1 MARRR
6 TKKRTHVAPTNPN
19 KPVAPTN
26 TGNGSV
32 RNPKSMV
39 IRIGAGEVGSSVSQ
53 LASDVRKVMEPGTAS
68 RLRERRANR
77 LRDYVTMCGPLGVT
91 QLLLFSR
98 SESGNVNLR
107 VAAAPRGPTLHFRV
121 ERYSLSK
128 DVQRA
133 QRHPKGGGK
142 EYITPPLLVM
152 NGFNLATDGN
162 AKVPKHL
169 ESLITTVFQSL
180 FPPINPQAAPLKS
193 MRRVLLLNR
202 EQPDGDADSFVL
214 NFRHYAIT
222 TKTTGI
228 SKALKRLNAAEKLVH
243 SKKTKKGGL
252 PNLGKLQDIADYM
265 VGGEDGEG
273 YVTDGAT
280 SGSEAET
287 DAEVEVVDTT
297 AGRVQTRKT
306 RAAIA
311 ASDNNDADD
320 GPQPDEISA
329 GVEKRAVK
337 LVELG
342 PRMKLRLVKVEEG
355 MCQGQV
361 MWHEHVHKSKQEIR
375 ELKERWEQR
384 KRDKDARK
392 KQQKENVERKK
403 KEKSGLDKNREK
415 DGDEDGMDIYDYDSD
430 GYEEFDSEGLAGD
443 AEMEANERM
452 DDAGEWEDEK
462 EEIARN

>member
-1 MARRR
+1 
-6 TKKRTHVAPTNPN
+6 
-19 KPVAPTN
+19 
-26 TGNGSV
+26 
-32 RNPKSMV
+32 
-39 IRIGAGEVGSSVSQ
+39 
-53 LASDVRKVMEPGTAS
+53 
-68 RLRERRANR
+68 
-77 LRDYVTMCGPLGVT
+77 
-91 QLLLFSR
+91 
-98 SESGNVNLR
+98 
-107 VAAAPRGPTLHFRV
+107 
-121 ERYSLSK
+121 
-128 DVQRA
+128 
-133 QRHPKGGGK
+133 
-142 EYITPPLLVM
+142 M

-243 SKKTKKGGL
+243 SKNAKKGGL

-287 DAEVEVVDTT
+287 DAEVEVIDTM
-297 AGRVQTRKT
+297 AGRVQSRKAQ
-306 RAAIA
+306 AAMA
-311 ASDNNDADD
+311 TSEDNDGDEGLQADET
-320 GPQPDEISA
+320 GA
-329 GVEKRAVK
+329 GVERRAVK

-361 MWHEHVHKSKQEIR
+361 MWHEHVHKSRQEIK

-384 KRDKDARK
+384 KRDKEARK
-392 KQQKENVERKK
+392 RQQKENVERKK
-403 KEKSGLDKNREK
+403 KEKAGSDKNRDK
-415 DGDEDGMDIYDYDSD
+415 GSDEDGMDMDDFDSD
-430 GYEEFDSEGLAGD
+430 DYEDFDSEGLAGD

-452 DDAGEWEDEK
+452 DDAGEWEDER
-462 EEIARN
+462 EEIARD